1 MPLLDLVAVTEDDRA
16 ADNDGFTDRVSVG
29 DLVKEVDTVLVPVTE
44 RKDRVPVRIA
54 ERDLVADAAVD
65 GDLTGVLVAML
76 STQMWR
82 TMDEA
87 AVVVKWLTK

>member
-1 MPLLDLVAVTEDDRA
+1 LPLLELVTETEDDCA

-65 GDLTGVLVAML
+65 GEVTGVLVAML
-76 STQMWR
+76 STQTWR
-82 TMDEA
+82 TTDEA

>member
-29 DLVKEVDTVLVPVTE
+29 DLVKDVDTVLVPVTD
-44 RKDRVPVRIA
+44 RKDRVAVRIA

-76 STQMWR
+76 STQTWR
-82 TMDEA
+82 TTDEA
-87 AVVVKWLTK
+87 VVVVKWLTK